1 MAFPKTTDYIIN
13 NQELMLEWDWD
24 KNNKIGLDPNTL
36 THGSHKK
43 AWWKCNLGHSYNT
56 PIYNKTSST
65 RPTKCPV
72 CNGKQILYGFNDLK
86 TLNPMLAQEWHPI
99 KNGNLAPE
107 MVTEYSNKKV
117 WWQCEF
123 GHEWE
128 ATIADRSNG
137 RCCPI
142 CSKEMRTSFPEQA
155 ILFYFNKITIA
166 YNRYTAFGKEIDI
179 YLPEYKIG
187 IEYNGKYWHK
197 NKIERDTKKVAYFS
211 NQGIRI
217 ISVYES
223 DTDIVSSNV
232 IYYIYGKTLD
242 WCIENIFKL
251 IGISNNNVID
261 TRRDRFEIYHQYIT
275 SRKENSFGENY
286 PQLAEEW
293 FAEKNGN
300 LTPYMVSKCSNKV
313 VWWKC
318 KKCGYEWEASVNS
331 RSNGSGCKKCGH
343 ERRKCLWYIM
353 IYCQELKQIFDS
365 EMCAAKQLGILY
377 SSISMCLRKR
387 QKSAGRHPITKE
399 KLHWYYVYDQL
410 QKDGTTIPG
419 AISLGYITQEDVE
432 RQLNNVKLI

>member
-1 MAFPKTTDYIIN
+1 MIKNKKGFTLVELLAVLIILALISVIVYPRVN
-13 NQELMLEWDWD
+13 TIVE
-24 KNNKIGLDPNTL
+24 KNK
-36 THGSHKK
+36 KK
-43 AWWKCNLGHSYNT
+43 AFIESVKSTIRSYDS
-56 PIYNKTSST
+56 Y
-65 RPTKCPV
+65 
-72 CNGKQILYGFNDLK
+72 
-86 TLNPMLAQEWHPI
+86 LA
-99 KNGNLAPE
+99 
-107 MVTEYSNKKV
+107 S
-117 WWQCEF
+117 
-123 GHEWE
+123 
-128 ATIADRSNG
+128 
-137 RCCPI
+137 
-142 CSKEMRTSFPEQA
+142 
-155 ILFYFNKITIA
+155 
-166 YNRYTAFGKEIDI
+166 
-179 YLPEYKIG
+179 
-187 IEYNGKYWHK
+187 
-197 NKIERDTKKVAYFS
+197 
-211 NQGIRI
+211 
-217 ISVYES
+217 
-223 DTDIVSSNV
+223 
-232 IYYIYGKTLD
+232 
-242 WCIENIFKL
+242 
-251 IGISNNNVID
+251 
-261 TRRDRFEIYHQYIT
+261 
-275 SRKENSFGENY
+275 ENY